1 MANYLLSA
9 VIGRR
14 SVQND
19 RADMLTRVCLYT
31 IAVALLLV
39 PKSPLAAEATFFS
52 GKTVR
57 IVVGT
62 SPGGGFDVY
71 SRALARHIGKH
82 VAGNPTFIVENMPGA
97 GHRIAA
103 NHVYKVAR
111 PDGLTVGN
119 FFGGLLI
126 GQVLGYSGIE
136 FDAVKFEYI
145 GVPVKD
151 NPVCALTKASGI
163 TSYERWSAVKTPVKL
178 GATGADDLM
187 LYGIPKILNASLGL
201 PVQVVAGYRGTAD
214 IRLAAEGGELAGGC
228 WGWESIRSTWKR
240 AIDSGDVNVV
250 LQTTPKPQPELVK
263 VPLAI
268 DMAKSEEARQLIQI
282 GIHNSSAITRPYLLP
297 PGTPK
302 DRVQLLRKAFADTL
316 KDPDFLAEITKGN
329 LAVDPISGEELE
341 GIIHGLFKIKPETL
355 SKLKEILN

>member
-1 MANYLLSA
+1 MS
-9 VIGRR
+9 
-14 SVQND
+14 
-19 RADMLTRVCLYT
+19 TRMWFYT
-31 IAVALLLV
+31 VALLFLIR
-39 PKSPLAAEATFFS
+39 PDFLFAAEANFFQ

-71 SRALARHIGKH
+71 SRALARHMGSYIP
-82 VAGNPTFIVENMPGA
+82 GNPTFIVENMPGA

-103 NHVYKVAR
+103 NHVYKIAR
-111 PDGLTVGN
+111 PDGLTIGN
-119 FFGGLLI
+119 FFGGLLV

-163 TSYERWSAVKTPVKL
+163 ISYERWSAAKTPVKL

-187 LYGIPKILNASLGL
+187 LYGIPKILNAALGV
-201 PVQVVAGYRGTAD
+201 PVQVVAGYKGTSD
-214 IRLAAEGGELAGGC
+214 IRLAAESGELAGGC
-228 WGWESIRSTWKR
+228 WGWESIRSTWR
-240 AIDSGDVNVV
+240 NAIDSGNVNVV
-250 LQTTPKPQPELVK
+250 LQTVPKSQPELVK

-268 DMAKSEEARQLIQI
+268 EMAKTDEGRQLIQI
-282 GIHNSSAITRPYLLP
+282 GIHNVSAITRPYVLP

-302 DRVQLLRKAFADTL
+302 DRVQMLRKAMADTL
-316 KDPDFLAEITKGN
+316 KDQEFLAEVKKLN
-329 LAVDPISGEELE
+329 FAVDPISGEELDA
-341 GIIHGLFKIKPETL
+341 IIHGLFKIKPETL
-355 SKLKEILN
+355 AKLKEILS

>member
-1 MANYLLSA
+1 
-9 VIGRR
+9 
-14 SVQND
+14 
-19 RADMLTRVCLYT
+19 MLTRLWLYT
-31 IAVALLLV
+31 MAVALLIPPDFL
-39 PKSPLAAEATFFS
+39 LAAEANFFH

-71 SRALARHIGKH
+71 SRTLARHMGSYIP
-82 VAGNPTFIVENMPGA
+82 GNPTFIVENMPGA

-111 PDGLTVGN
+111 PNGLTIGN
-119 FFGGLLI
+119 FFGGLLV

-151 NPVCALTKASGI
+151 NPVCAFTKASGI
-163 TSYERWSAVKTPVKL
+163 TSYERWSAAKNPVKL

-187 LYGIPKILNASLGL
+187 LYGIPKILSAALGV
-201 PVQVVAGYRGTAD
+201 PVQVVAGYKGTSD
-214 IRLAAEGGELAGGC
+214 IRLAAESGELAGGC
-228 WGWESIRSTWKR
+228 WGWESIRSTWRK
-240 AIDSGDVNVV
+240 AIDSGEVNVV
-250 LQTTPKPQPELVK
+250 LQTVPKSQLDLVK

-268 DMAKSEEARQLIQI
+268 DMAKTDEARELIQI
-282 GIHNSSAITRPYLLP
+282 GIHNVSAITRPYVLP

-302 DRVQLLRKAFADTL
+302 DRVQILRKAMVDTL
-316 KDPDFLAEITKGN
+316 KDHEFLAEVKKLN
-329 LAVDPISGEELE
+329 FAVDPISGEELE
-341 GIIHGLFKIKPETL
+341 GIIQGLFKMKAATL
-355 SKLKEILN
+355 AKLKEILS

>member
-1 MANYLLSA
+1 MKAQSLRSKAFRRIRIFMAMR
-9 VIGRR
+9 IW
-14 SVQND
+14 
-19 RADMLTRVCLYT
+19 LYP
-31 IAVALLLV
+31 IALALLILPNV
-39 PKSPLAAEATFFS
+39 LFSAEATFFP

-71 SRALARHIGKH
+71 SRTLARHLGKY
-82 VAGNPTFIVENMPGA
+82 VPGNPNFIVENMPGA

-111 PDGLTVGN
+111 PDGLTIGN

-126 GQVLGYSGIE
+126 GQVLGYPGIE
-136 FDAVKFEYI
+136 FDAAKFEYI

-163 TSYERWSAVKTPVKL
+163 TSYERWTAAKTPVKF

-187 LYGIPKILNASLGL
+187 LYGIPKILHASLGL
-201 PVQVVAGYRGTAD
+201 PVQVVAGYKGTAD
-214 IRLAAEGGELAGGC
+214 IRLAAEAGELAGGC
-228 WGWESIRSTWKR
+228 WGWESIRSTWKK

-250 LQTTPKPQPELVK
+250 LQTVPKSQPELPK

-268 DMAKSEEARQLIQI
+268 DMAKTEEARQLIQI
-282 GIHNSSAITRPYLLP
+282 GIHNSSAITRP
-297 PGTPK
+297 
-302 DRVQLLRKAFADTL
+302 
-316 KDPDFLAEITKGN
+316 
-329 LAVDPISGEELE
+329 
-341 GIIHGLFKIKPETL
+341 
-355 SKLKEILN
+355 

>member
-1 MANYLLSA
+1 MF
-9 VIGRR
+9 
-14 SVQND
+14 
-19 RADMLTRVCLYT
+19 TRLWLYT
-31 IAVALLLV
+31 VAFAFLALPDFL
-39 PKSPLAAEATFFS
+39 LAAESSFFQ
-52 GKTVR
+52 GKTIR

-71 SRALARHIGKH
+71 SRALARHMGNYIP
-82 VAGNPTFIVENMPGA
+82 GNPTFIVDNMPGA

-111 PDGLTVGN
+111 PDGLTIGN
-119 FFGGLLI
+119 FFGGLLV

-163 TSYERWSAVKTPVKL
+163 TSYERWSAAKAPVKL

-187 LYGIPKILNASLGL
+187 LYGIPKILNAALGV
-201 PVQVVAGYRGTAD
+201 PVQVVAGYKGTSD
-214 IRLAAEGGELAGGC
+214 IRLAAESGELAGGC
-228 WGWESIRSTWKR
+228 WGWESIRSTWR
-240 AIDSGDVNVV
+240 TAIDSGNVNVV
-250 LQTTPKPQPELVK
+250 LQTVPKSQPELMK

-268 DMAKSEEARQLIQI
+268 EMAKTDEGRQLIQI
-282 GIHNSSAITRPYLLP
+282 GIHNVSAITRPYVLP

-302 DRVQLLRKAFADTL
+302 DRVQILRKAFTDTL
-316 KDPDFLAEITKGN
+316 KDQEFLAEVKKLN
-329 LAVDPISGEELE
+329 FAVDPISGEELE
-341 GIIHGLFKIKPETL
+341 VIIHGLFKIKPETL
-355 SKLKEILN
+355 VN

>member
-1 MANYLLSA
+1 MW
-9 VIGRR
+9 R
-14 SVQND
+14 
-19 RADMLTRVCLYT
+19 YT
-31 IAVALLLV
+31 VALAFLILPDFLIASESV
-39 PKSPLAAEATFFS
+39 FFQ

-71 SRALARHIGKH
+71 SRALARHMGRYTP
-82 VAGNPTFIVENMPGA
+82 GNPTFIVENMPGA

-111 PDGLTVGN
+111 PDGLTIGN
-119 FFGGLLI
+119 FFGGLLV

-151 NPVCALTKASGI
+151 NPVCALTKGSGI
-163 TSYERWSAVKTPVKL
+163 TSYERWSTAKAPVKL

-187 LYGIPKILNASLGL
+187 LYGIPKILNAALGL
-201 PVQVVAGYRGTAD
+201 PVQVVAGYKGTSD
-214 IRLAAEGGELAGGC
+214 IRLAAESGELAGGC
-228 WGWESIRSTWKR
+228 WGWESIRSTWRK
-240 AIDSGDVNVV
+240 AIENGDVNVV
-250 LQTTPKPQPELVK
+250 LQTVPKTQPELVK

-268 DMAKSEEARQLIQI
+268 EMAKTDEGRQLIQI
-282 GIHNSSAITRPYLLP
+282 GIHDVSAITSPYVLP

-302 DRVQLLRKAFADTL
+302 DRVQMLRKALADTI
-316 KDPDFLAEITKGN
+316 KDQDFLAEVKKLN
-329 LAVDPISGEELE
+329 FAVDPINGEELE
-341 GIIHGLFKIKPETL
+341 GIIHGLFKMKPETL
-355 SKLKEILN
+355 AKLKEILN

>member
-1 MANYLLSA
+1 MSTRMWFYTLTFLSL
-9 VIGRR
+9 ILP
-14 SVQND
+14 D
-19 RADMLTRVCLYT
+19 FLF
-31 IAVALLLV
+31 
-39 PKSPLAAEATFFS
+39 AAEVNFFQ

-71 SRALARHIGKH
+71 SRALARHMGNYIP
-82 VAGNPTFIVENMPGA
+82 GNPTFLVENMSGA

-111 PDGLTVGN
+111 PDGLTIGN
-119 FFGGLLI
+119 FFGGLLV

-151 NPVCALTKASGI
+151 NPVCAFTKASGI
-163 TSYERWSAVKTPVKL
+163 TSYERWTAAKTPVKL

-187 LYGIPKILNASLGL
+187 LYGIPKILNAALGV
-201 PVQVVAGYRGTAD
+201 PVQVVAGYKGTSD
-214 IRLAAEGGELAGGC
+214 IRLAAESGELAGGC
-228 WGWESIRSTWKR
+228 WGWESIRSTWR
-240 AIDSGDVNVV
+240 TAIDSGNVNVV
-250 LQTTPKPQPELVK
+250 LQTVPKSQPELMK

-268 DMAKSEEARQLIQI
+268 EMAKTDEGRQLIQI
-282 GIHNSSAITRPYLLP
+282 GIHNVSAITRPYMLP

-302 DRVQLLRKAFADTL
+302 DRVQILRKALTDTL
-316 KDPDFLAEITKGN
+316 KDQDFLAEIKKLN
-329 LAVDPISGEELE
+329 FAVDPISGEELDA
-341 GIIHGLFKIKPETL
+341 IIHGLFKIKPETL
-355 SKLKEILN
+355 AKLKEILS